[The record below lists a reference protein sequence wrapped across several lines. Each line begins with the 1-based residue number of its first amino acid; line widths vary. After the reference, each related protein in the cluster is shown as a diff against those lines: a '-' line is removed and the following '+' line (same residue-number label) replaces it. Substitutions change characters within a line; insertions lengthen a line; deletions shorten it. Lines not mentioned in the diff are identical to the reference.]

1 LEVVLKYLLT
11 QKTEAILLKKRKKLL
26 KNEKNKPNQI
36 LDKVFDFADQYQQD
50 PMALSASLLVVAK
63 TIYLDIL
70 GPEQTSEMFYAFAQD
85 LENHK
90 YEKATIH

>member
-1 LEVVLKYLLT
+1 M
-11 QKTEAILLKKRKKLL
+11 EAILLRKRKKLL
-26 KNEKNKPNQI
+26 KNEKNNKPKQI
-36 LDKVFDFADQYQQD
+36 LDEVFAFADQHQQD

-70 GPEQTSEMFYAFAQD
+70 GPEQTSDMFYAFAQD
-85 LENHK
+85 LENHQ

>member
-1 LEVVLKYLLT
+1 MEVM
-11 QKTEAILLKKRKKLL
+11 LLKKEKKLL
-26 KNEKNKPNQI
+26 KKEKNNSKQI
-36 LDKVFDFADQYQQD
+36 LDEVFAFADQHPQD

-70 GPEQTSEMFYAFAQD
+70 GPEQTSHMFQAFAED
-85 LENHK
+85 LENHD